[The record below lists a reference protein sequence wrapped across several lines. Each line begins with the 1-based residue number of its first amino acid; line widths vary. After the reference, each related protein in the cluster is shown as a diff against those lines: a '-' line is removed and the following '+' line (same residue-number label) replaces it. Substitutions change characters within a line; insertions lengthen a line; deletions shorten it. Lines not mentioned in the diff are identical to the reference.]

1 MQRRVV
7 PSDIYNIKSAQ
18 REDYNLNGYLNRKQS
33 ESNKI
38 TGVYVHE
45 KCRKDYNN
53 RKRISSL
60 KPDSELKKQKIETIN
75 STENFNSLLRGYY
88 VERHA
93 HRIRNTRKRSDCHY
107 ASTFEIRHTILR
119 NCHQWREENRDD
131 EWVLQVQRRV
141 YSCID
146 FVAPEAR
153 YHAACY
159 TRFSARKLSQ
169 ETETRKTRRK
179 KNEEMIMF
187 FEQTCMRHENDIS
200 IR

>member
-93 HRIRNTRKRSDCHY
+93 HRIRNIRKRSDCHY

-119 NCHQWREENRDD
+119 NCHQ
-131 EWVLQVQRRV
+131 
-141 YSCID
+141 
-146 FVAPEAR
+146 
-153 YHAACY
+153 
-159 TRFSARKLSQ
+159 
-169 ETETRKTRRK
+169 
-179 KNEEMIMF
+179 
-187 FEQTCMRHENDIS
+187 
-200 IR
+200 